1 MTECIQKEV
10 GHVEC
15 PWAPPTG
22 QSRRCR
28 APWLPG
34 SDPSRGGQHQEKR
47 PGPREARPLGPLA
60 SAPTQV
66 WVEPRLD
73 RTALRCSRHQ
83 AAPHLPSPQT
93 LSTGRQAE
101 ECPRHSLGHQ
111 DFFSKP
117 RDFKTWG
124 PLGVLFYVF
133 PRQRR
138 PLLPRLLTE
147 SYVQRPTC

>member
-1 MTECIQKEV
+1 MKILRLRIKNVSKVTELSKCRRRYETQV
-10 GHVEC
+10 SVTPQPGL
-15 PWAPPTG
+15 ALYPPTPNPA
-22 QSRRCR
+22 SST
-28 APWLPG
+28 LP
-34 SDPSRGGQHQEKR
+34 
-47 PGPREARPLGPLA
+47 
-60 SAPTQV
+60 PTQV

-93 LSTGRQAE
+93 LSTGKQAE